1 MNEFASVNYQTAV
14 NEFRRLRRQAAM
26 QQLLAR
32 LSGRSADLLDYNLV
46 VDQLQVVAK
55 EDLGVQ
61 EIPLAAI
68 VGSVGRGQDYTRD
81 FLPKKDSD
89 ESRWVGIKTAVLEM
103 KGIPPIDVYKI
114 GEVYFVNDGN
124 HRVSVMRH
132 LGAETITAHVTA
144 VQTKMPLTL
153 EDDNDE
159 IAAKVRYLQFRDE
172 LQLDEICP
180 SADLAM
186 TYTGEYE
193 HLLAQIEA
201 HRQEMQAKSE
211 EPLPFAEVFLDWYEM
226 QYMPVVE
233 MLQKHGVM
241 ANFPRRTPTDLY
253 MLVSEHRAELEE
265 ALGWDV
271 DTVTAVAHLTAPP
284 KQQPLPER
292 ILDAVIPIE
301 LEDGPEPGQWRKTRP
316 AMRDYKYLFSD
327 ILVALRG
334 RPTDWPMLDTAVDI
348 ARREKGR
355 IHGLHV
361 VQDEELVDNALTRRI
376 QAVFDRR
383 LENAGIRGN
392 LVVDTGGVAET
403 IIKWSTWND
412 LIVVGLNNPPD
423 AQPLKRLGSGI
434 IRVIQRSPI
443 PVLFVPNGCKSP
455 LNRMLLAYDGSPKS
469 DEALFVAAYMGM
481 RWRTAV
487 TVITVETDY
496 TSSAAIDRA
505 RAYLERHN
513 VTAQY
518 VVRSGKIAE
527 AVLET
532 AASRN
537 ANFIV
542 MGGFGFRP
550 VMHMMLGS
558 TVDRV
563 LREYKQPILVCR

>member
-1 MNEFASVNYQTAV
+1 
-14 NEFRRLRRQAAM
+14 
-26 QQLLAR
+26 
-32 LSGRSADLLDYNLV
+32 
-46 VDQLQVVAK
+46 
-55 EDLGVQ
+55 
-61 EIPLAAI
+61 
-68 VGSVGRGQDYTRD
+68 
-81 FLPKKDSD
+81 
-89 ESRWVGIKTAVLEM
+89 
-103 KGIPPIDVYKI
+103 
-114 GEVYFVNDGN
+114 
-124 HRVSVMRH
+124 
-132 LGAETITAHVTA
+132 
-144 VQTKMPLTL
+144 
-153 EDDNDE
+153 
-159 IAAKVRYLQFRDE
+159 
-172 LQLDEICP
+172 
-180 SADLAM
+180 
-186 TYTGEYE
+186 
-193 HLLAQIEA
+193 
-201 HRQEMQAKSE
+201 
-211 EPLPFAEVFLDWYEM
+211 
-226 QYMPVVE
+226 
-233 MLQKHGVM
+233 
-241 ANFPRRTPTDLY
+241 
-253 MLVSEHRAELEE
+253 
-265 ALGWDV
+265 
-271 DTVTAVAHLTAPP
+271 
-284 KQQPLPER
+284 
-292 ILDAVIPIE
+292 
-301 LEDGPEPGQWRKTRP
+301 
-316 AMRDYKYLFSD
+316 
-327 ILVALRG
+327 
-334 RPTDWPMLDTAVDI
+334 
-348 ARREKGR
+348 
-355 IHGLHV
+355 
-361 VQDEELVDNALTRRI
+361 
-376 QAVFDRR
+376 
-383 LENAGIRGN
+383 
-392 LVVDTGGVAET
+392 VDTGGVAET